1 MPLNDDVERKEYYVG
16 ESITDDIKML
26 IGMYGIRDIH
36 LALMKRMEND
46 YDYLK
51 KIMEKDEKKV
61 KPVETKKEV
70 KPVEVK
76 EEKQEKQEVVENI
89 IEELETSDDNEKEK
103 KYRDPKEMKAWQ
115 KEQEEKKRKENEAKG
130 IKPKDLLTKE
140 NLQKWY
146 GEEGRT
152 FSYISREY
160 VGCKDTEVSAAV
172 KLYSIENTRKNLVVH
187 SMKKK

>member
-1 MPLNDDVERKEYYVG
+1 MSSLKDDL
-16 ESITDDIKML
+16 SML
-26 IGMYGIRDIH
+26 IATYGIRDIH
-36 LALMKRMEND
+36 MALMSRMETD
-46 YDYLK
+46 YNYLK
-51 KIMEKDEKKV
+51 KIMEKEEKKV

-70 KPVEVK
+70 KPIEVK
-76 EEKQEKQEVVENI
+76 EEVVEPKNEV
-89 IEELETSDDNEKEK
+89 EENVEANEEVEDKEK

-160 VGCKDTEVSAAV
+160 IGCKDTEVSAAV
-172 KLYSIENTRKNLVVH
+172 KLYNIENTRKNIAVH
-187 SMKKK
+187 HAMKKK

>member
-1 MPLNDDVERKEYYVG
+1 MSSLKDDL
-16 ESITDDIKML
+16 SML
-26 IGMYGIRDIH
+26 IATYGIRDIH
-36 LALMKRMEND
+36 MALMSRMEND
-46 YDYLK
+46 YHYLK
-51 KIMEKDEKKV
+51 KVMEKEEKKV
-61 KPVETKKEV
+61 KPVEPKKQVVEENVVEENLEVEEVEEVKKE
-70 KPVEVK
+70 E
-76 EEKQEKQEVVENI
+76 
-89 IEELETSDDNEKEK
+89 EKEK
-103 KYRDPKEMKAWQ
+103 KYRDPKEMKVWQ

-172 KLYSIENTRKNLVVH
+172 KLYNIESTRKNLVVH
-187 SMKKK
+187 AMKKK

>member
-1 MPLNDDVERKEYYVG
+1 MKKLILKIPLFLTIIEMSSLKDDLAV
-16 ESITDDIKML
+16 L
-26 IGMYGIRDIH
+26 IGKYGMRDIH
-36 LALMKRMEND
+36 EALMNRMSVE
-46 YDYLK
+46 YWYLK
-51 KIMEKDEKKV
+51 KLMEKEEKKV

-76 EEKQEKQEVVENI
+76 EEI
-89 IEELETSDDNEKEK
+89 IEPKNEVEENVETNEEVKEEK

-172 KLYSIENTRKNLVVH
+172 KLYNIENTRKNVMIH
-187 SMKKK
+187 AMKKK